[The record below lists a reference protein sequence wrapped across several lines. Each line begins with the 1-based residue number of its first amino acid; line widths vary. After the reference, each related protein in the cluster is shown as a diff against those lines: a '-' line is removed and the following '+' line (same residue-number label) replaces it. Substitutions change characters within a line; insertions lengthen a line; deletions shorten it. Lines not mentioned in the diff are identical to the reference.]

1 MPHFPLDIGE
11 FAPRMRAPMHPNYR
25 NRDERSATALP
36 QPILSNRRGTPM
48 CAADSLDEA
57 VMR

>member
-1 MPHFPLDIGE
+1 
-11 FAPRMRAPMHPNYR
+11 MHPNYR